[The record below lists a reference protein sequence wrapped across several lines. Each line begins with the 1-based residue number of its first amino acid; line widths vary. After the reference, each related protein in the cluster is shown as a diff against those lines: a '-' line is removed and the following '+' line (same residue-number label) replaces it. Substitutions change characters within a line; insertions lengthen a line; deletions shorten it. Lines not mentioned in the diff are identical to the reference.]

1 MENFSSEVCI
11 LCRKGFDVDVNRV
24 SVTNKGLQSIA
35 EFLNDTWMLNYYVE
49 LRDYLATNPPE
60 VNVHSGCRK
69 RYTDRRRSSSSAGA
83 GRSPVA
89 KKT

>member
-35 EFLNDTWMLNYYVE
+35 EFSERYMDVE
-49 LRDYLATNPPE
+49 LL
-60 VNVHSGCRK
+60 C
-69 RYTDRRRSSSSAGA
+69 
-83 GRSPVA
+83 
-89 KKT
+89 